1 MRVGFIGLGH
11 MGRGMA
17 ASLLKAGHD
26 VTIYNRSPG
35 KSAELETAGAT
46 VAASVAQACG
56 GDAVFTM
63 LSNDE
68 AVEDV
73 TLGAGGVVDSL
84 RQGATHISSSTIS
97 IELSD
102 RLTLAH
108 AEAGQRY
115 VAATV
120 LGRPNLAA
128 EGQLFVVAAGADAAI
143 DEVAPL
149 LDAIG
154 RQTTRFGS
162 APSNANMVKLSV
174 NFLFACV
181 MESLG
186 EAVALVAK
194 GGIDKADYVEFL
206 TTTMFNAPAY
216 KTYGELAVADQP
228 APVGFAAPLGF
239 KDIRL
244 AMAAS
249 EGLGVPMPLLS
260 LLHDRFVE
268 LMASGGEHMDW
279 SAIGKL
285 AQRDAGMLKLGA

>member
-1 MRVGFIGLGH
+1 MRIGFIGLGH

-17 ASLLKAGHD
+17 GSLIRAGHQ
-26 VTIYNRSPG
+26 VTVFNRTPG
-35 KSAELETAGAT
+35 KSAALEGAGAK
-46 VAASVAQACG
+46 VAAGIREVC
-56 GDAVFTM
+56 DAEVVFTM
-63 LSNDE
+63 LSNDD
-68 AVEDV
+68 AVQQV
-73 TLGAGGVVDSL
+73 AFSAGGILDSL
-84 RQGATHISSSTIS
+84 PRGATHVSSSTIS

-108 AEAGQRY
+108 AEAGQLY

-128 EGQLFVVAAGADAAI
+128 QGQLFVIAAGASQAMDK
-143 DEVAPL
+143 VAPL

-154 RQTTRFGS
+154 RQTTRFG
-162 APSNANMVKLSV
+162 ARPSNANIVKLSV
-174 NFLFACV
+174 NFLFAAV

-186 EAVALVAK
+186 EAVALIAK
-194 GGIDKADYVEFL
+194 GGIDKAAYVDFL

-216 KTYGELAVADQP
+216 KTYGELAVSDAP

-244 AMAAS
+244 ALSAG
-249 EGLGVPMPLLS
+249 ERLNVPMPLLS

-285 AQRDAGMLKLGA
+285 AQRDAGLLDLAA

>member
-17 ASLLKAGHD
+17 ASLIKAGHQ
-26 VTIYNRSPG
+26 VTVFNRTRG
-35 KSAELETAGAT
+35 KSAELEAAGAK
-46 VAASVAQACG
+46 VAATIGEACD

-68 AVEDV
+68 ALES
-73 TLGAGGVVDSL
+73 VVFGKPGILDSL
-84 RQGATHISSSTIS
+84 RKGAVHVSSSTIS

-102 RLTLAH
+102 RLAAAH
-108 AEAGQRY
+108 AEAGHGY

-128 EGQLFVVAAGADAAI
+128 EGQLFVVAAGADEALNA
-143 DEVAPL
+143 VGPL
-149 LDAIG
+149 LSAIG
-154 RQTTRFGS
+154 RQTTRFGTK
-162 APSNANMVKLSV
+162 PSNANMVKLSV
-174 NFLFACV
+174 NFLFASV

-216 KTYGELAVADQP
+216 KIYGELAVSNQP

-244 AMAAS
+244 AIAAS
-249 EGLGVPMPLLS
+249 EKLGVAMPLLS

-285 AQRDAGMLKLGA
+285 AQRDAGMLDLAA

>member
-26 VTIYNRSPG
+26 VTVYNRSPG
-35 KSAELETAGAT
+35 KSAELESAGAT
-46 VAASVAQACG
+46 VAATLAEACA

-73 TLGAGGVVDSL
+73 VFGAGGIVDSL

-128 EGQLFVVAAGADAAI
+128 EGQLFVIAAGVDAAV
-143 DEVAPL
+143 DGVVPL
-149 LDAIG
+149 LHALG
-154 RQTTRFGS
+154 RQTSRFGTP
-162 APSNANMVKLSV
+162 PSNANMVKLSV

-194 GGIDKADYVEFL
+194 GGIDKKHYVEFL
-206 TTTMFNAPAY
+206 TTTMFSAPAY
-216 KTYGELAVADQP
+216 KTYGELAVSDQP

-244 AMAAS
+244 ALAAS
-249 EGLGVPMPLLS
+249 EKLDVPMPLLS

-285 AQRDAGMLKLGA
+285 AQRDAGMLELAA

>member
-1 MRVGFIGLGH
+1 
-11 MGRGMA
+11 MA
-17 ASLLKAGHD
+17 GSLIKAGHEMI
-26 VTIYNRSPG
+26 VFNRTPG
-35 KSAELETAGAT
+35 KSADLQAAGAK
-46 VAASVAQACG
+46 VAIDIGEVC
-56 GDAVFTM
+56 DVDVVFTM

-68 AVEDV
+68 AVES
-73 TLGAGGVVDSL
+73 VVFGTPGILDSL
-84 RQGATHISSSTIS
+84 PAGAVHISSSTIS

-102 RLTLAH
+102 RLAAAH

-128 EGQLFVVAAGADAAI
+128 EGQLFVIAAGADEAVEA
-143 DEVAPL
+143 VAPL
-149 LDAIG
+149 LAAIG
-154 RQTTRFGS
+154 RRTTRFGVK
-162 APSNANMVKLSV
+162 PSNANMVKLSV
-174 NFLFACV
+174 NFLFASV

-186 EAVALVAK
+186 EAVALIAK

-206 TTTMFNAPAY
+206 TTTMFNAAAY
-216 KTYGELAVADQP
+216 KTYGELAVSEQP

-249 EGLGVPMPLLS
+249 ETLGVPMPLLS
-260 LLHDRFVE
+260 LLHDRFVA

-285 AQRDAGMLKLGA
+285 AQRDAGLHDLAA

>member
-1 MRVGFIGLGH
+1 
-11 MGRGMA
+11 MGQGMA
-17 ASLLKAGHD
+17 ASLIKAGHA
-26 VTIYNRSPG
+26 VTVFNRTPG
-35 KSAELETAGAT
+35 KSADLEAAGAK
-46 VAASVAQACG
+46 VAVDIAEVC
-56 GDAVFTM
+56 DADVVFTM

-68 AVEDV
+68 AVESV
-73 TLGAGGVVDSL
+73 VFGELGILDSL
-84 RQGATHISSSTIS
+84 PRGAVHVSSSTIS

-102 RLTLAH
+102 RLDAAH
-108 AEAGQRY
+108 AQKGQRY

-128 EGQLFVVAAGADAAI
+128 EGQLFVIVGAADGAV

-149 LDAIG
+149 LDAVG
-154 RQTTRFGS
+154 RQTTRFGTR
-162 APSNANMVKLSV
+162 PSNANMVKLSV
-174 NFLFACV
+174 NFLFASV

-186 EAVALVAK
+186 EAVALIAK

-216 KTYGELAVADQP
+216 KTYGELAVSDQP

-244 AMAAS
+244 AIEAS
-249 EGLGVPMPLLS
+249 EKLEVPMPLLS

-285 AQRDAGMLKLGA
+285 AQRDAGVLKLAA

>member
-17 ASLLKAGHD
+17 ASLLRAGHD
-26 VTIYNRSPG
+26 ITVYNRSPG
-35 KSAELETAGAT
+35 KSADLESAGAK
-46 VAASVAQACG
+46 VAETVAQACK
-56 GDAVFTM
+56 GDTVFTM
-63 LSNDE
+63 LSNDD
-68 AVEDV
+68 AVQDV
-73 TLGAGGVVDSL
+73 TFGAGGIVDSL
-84 RQGATHISSSTIS
+84 RPGATHISSSTIS

-102 RLTLAH
+102 RLMLAH

-115 VAATV
+115 AAATV

-143 DEVAPL
+143 DEIAPL

-154 RQTTRFGS
+154 RQTTRFGTQ
-162 APSNANMVKLSV
+162 PSNANMVKLSV
-174 NFLFACV
+174 NFLFASV

-186 EAVALVAK
+186 EAVALIGK
-194 GGIDKADYVEFL
+194 GGIDRKDYVEFL
-206 TTTMFNAPAY
+206 TSTMFSAPAY
-216 KTYGELAVADQP
+216 KIYGELAVSDEP

-244 AMAAS
+244 AIAAS
-249 EGLGVPMPLLS
+249 EKLGVPMPLLS

-279 SAIGKL
+279 SDIGKL
-285 AQRDAGMLKLGA
+285 AQRDAGMLKLAA

>member
-1 MRVGFIGLGH
+1 
-11 MGRGMA
+11 MA
-17 ASLLKAGHD
+17 GSLIKAGHQ
-26 VTIYNRSPG
+26 VTVFNRTPG
-35 KSAELETAGAT
+35 PSADLEAAGAT
-46 VAASVAQACG
+46 VAADIGDACD

-68 AVEDV
+68 AVES
-73 TLGAGGVVDSL
+73 VVFGRPGILDSL
-84 RQGATHISSSTIS
+84 RKGAVHVSSSTIS

-102 RLTLAH
+102 RLAAAH
-108 AEAGQRY
+108 ADAGQGY

-128 EGQLFVVAAGADAAI
+128 EGQLFVIAAGADEAVNA
-143 DEVAPL
+143 VAPL
-149 LDAIG
+149 LDAVG
-154 RQTTRFGS
+154 RQTTRFGVK
-162 APSNANMVKLSV
+162 PSNANMVKLSV
-174 NFLFACV
+174 NFLFASV

-216 KTYGELAVADQP
+216 KTYGELAVSEQP

-244 AMAAS
+244 AIAAS
-249 EGLGVPMPLLS
+249 EKLGVPMPLLS

-285 AQRDAGMLKLGA
+285 AQRDAGMLDLAA

>member
-1 MRVGFIGLGH
+1 
-11 MGRGMA
+11 MA
-17 ASLLKAGHD
+17 GSLLKAGHE
-26 VTIYNRSPG
+26 VTVFNRTPG
-35 KSAELETAGAT
+35 KSADLEAAGAK
-46 VAASVAQACG
+46 VAATIGEVCD

-68 AVEDV
+68 ALESVV
-73 TLGAGGVVDSL
+73 FGKPGVLDSL
-84 RQGATHISSSTIS
+84 KKGAVHVSSSTIS

-102 RLTLAH
+102 RLAAAH
-108 AEAGQRY
+108 AEAGQGC

-128 EGQLFVVAAGADAAI
+128 EGQLFVIAAGADEAVNA
-143 DEVAPL
+143 VAPL
-149 LDAIG
+149 LSAVG
-154 RQTTRFGS
+154 RKTTRFGTK
-162 APSNANMVKLSV
+162 PSNANMVKLSV
-174 NFLFACV
+174 NFLFASV

-194 GGIDKADYVEFL
+194 GGIDKAAYVDFL

-216 KTYGELAVADQP
+216 KIYGELAISDQP

-244 AMAAS
+244 AIAAS
-249 EGLGVPMPLLS
+249 EKLGVPMPLLS

-268 LMASGGEHMDW
+268 LMATGGEHMDW

-285 AQRDAGMLKLGA
+285 AQRDARMLDLAA

>member
-1 MRVGFIGLGH
+1 MRIGFIGLGH

-17 ASLLKAGHD
+17 GSLIKAGHD
-26 VTIYNRSPG
+26 VVVFNRTPG
-35 KSAELETAGAT
+35 KSADLERAGAI
-46 VAASVAQACG
+46 VAADVAEACDAG
-56 GDAVFTM
+56 AVFTM

-68 AVEDV
+68 AVQHV
-73 TLGAGGVVDSL
+73 ALGAGGILDNL
-84 RQGATHISSSTIS
+84 PRGATHVSSSTIS

-108 AEAGQRY
+108 AEAGQDY

-128 EGQLFVVAAGADAAI
+128 EGQLFVIAAGADRAV
-143 DEVAPL
+143 DKVTPL
-149 LDAIG
+149 LAAIG
-154 RQTTRFGS
+154 RLTTRFGIQ
-162 APSNANMVKLSV
+162 PSNANMVKLSV
-174 NFLFACV
+174 NFLFAAV

-186 EAVALVAK
+186 EAVALIAK
-194 GGIDKADYVEFL
+194 GGIDKAAYVDFL

-216 KTYGELAVADQP
+216 KTYGELAVSDEP

-244 AMAAS
+244 ALSAG
-249 EGLGVPMPLLS
+249 ERLGVPMPLLS

-285 AQRDAGMLKLGA
+285 AQRDAGLLQLAA